1 MSARFPLGRHIR
13 RVELAVTVLAITLT
27 VAALVAAIIAGSV
40 LAAAAALSAAAT
52 ALLCLMLVRRVR
64 AESKLSPTSQ
74 EAALTVALRAI
85 TALEARAER
94 LEKQIASSR
103 SIARSSDE
111 FPAWIEL
118 TRRVSLGTAVTD
130 RMLDPR
136 GLLVLLDRAER
147 LPQNSLVL
155 LLADD
160 RLGATA
166 ARSLLEV
173 RPDLRPMILT
183 STEVGFALLQTELG
197 DDPRIVVRE
206 GHPEQRDFGGIVGS
220 WYSQD
225 DTRGAEGV
233 QLVLVA
239 GPSYTHGPAARHAVA
254 AGIASLTPKA
264 TLVVCRP
271 SEAPMARALTLWPS
285 TGPEGMTA
293 TALSTWEVDVR
304 SASLG

>member
-1 MSARFPLGRHIR
+1 MSARSVSGRRVR
-13 RVELAVTVLAITLT
+13 RVELAVTVLALALT
-27 VAALVAAIIAGSV
+27 VAALVAAVIAGSV
-40 LAAAAALSAAAT
+40 LASAAALSAAAT

-130 RMLDPR
+130 RTLDPH
-136 GLLVLLDRAER
+136 GLLVLLERAER
-147 LPQNSLVL
+147 LPQKSLVL
-155 LLADD
+155 LLSDD
-160 RLGATA
+160 RLGSTA
-166 ARSLLEV
+166 ARAVLDV

-183 STEVGFALLQTELG
+183 STDEGFALLQAELG
-197 DDPRIVVRE
+197 DEPRVVVRE

-220 WYSQD
+220 WYSHD

-239 GPSYTHGPAARHAVA
+239 GPAYTHGAAARHAVA
-254 AGIASLTPKA
+254 AGIASLSPKA

-271 SEAPMARALTLWPS
+271 GEAPMARALKLWPS

-293 TALSTWEVDVR
+293 TAVSAWEVDVR
-304 SASLG
+304 STTLG